1 MSVDIRKALDARY
14 ELISKSVEDIEKKM
28 QSFPEGK
35 INVRVRKGNQYYYLV
50 CSDGSDK
57 YLSEKDTKL
66 IELLMQKYY
75 LDRVLKRANTEKKA
89 IEKMSKLYPSTLAED
104 VFDQLSEGRKSHI
117 KPINVYDDAYA
128 QKWMEAPY
136 KRKPFKKDMPE
147 FYTTKGER
155 VRSKSEI
162 IIADR
167 LRANGIPYRYEC
179 PLKVGKKIIHPD
191 FTILRMSDRKILYHE
206 HCGKMDDPK
215 YIEDMLTRGKDYS
228 LEDILLGDRLFYTF
242 ESDTT
247 PLDVAMLDMLIKKH
261 YR

>member
-1 MSVDIRKALDARY
+1 MAIDFRKELNARLD
-14 ELISKSVEDIEKKM
+14 LLTKSIEDIEKKN
-28 QSFPEGK
+28 QTFPDGR
-35 INVRVRKGNQYYYLV
+35 INVRVHQHRSYYYL
-50 CSDGSDK
+50 DGGKSKDR
-57 YLSEKDTKL
+57 YLTRKDAAL
-66 IELLMQKYY
+66 IEQLIQKDY
-75 LDRVLKRANTEKKA
+75 LNKVLKDAKTEQKA
-89 IEKMSKLYPSTLAED
+89 ILKMLELYPETVAKD
-104 VFDQLSEGRKSHI
+104 VYDSLSEGRK
-117 KPINVYDDAYA
+117 KYATPINICDDAFA
-128 QKWMEAPY
+128 QKWMNTPY

-206 HCGKMDDPK
+206 HCGKMDDPN

-228 LEDILLGDRLFYTF
+228 LENILLGDRLFYTF

-247 PLDVAMLDMLIKKH
+247 PLDVAMLDMLIKRH

>member
-1 MSVDIRKALDARY
+1 MN
-14 ELISKSVEDIEKKM
+14 ELET
-28 QSFPEGK
+28 
-35 INVRVRKGNQYYYLV
+35 INGLLQKQ
-50 CSDGSDK
+50 
-57 YLSEKDTKL
+57 YLST
-66 IELLMQKYY
+66 
-75 LDRVLKRANTEKKA
+75 VLKTNKKELSA

-104 VFDQLSEGRKSHI
+104 VYDQLSEGRKSHI

-206 HCGKMDDPK
+206 HCGKMGDQK
-215 YIEDMLTRGKDYS
+215 YIEDMLTRAKDYS
-228 LEDILLGDRLFYTF
+228 LEDIILGDRLFYTF
-242 ESDTT
+242 ESEAT
-247 PLDVAMLDMLIKKH
+247 PLDVTMLDMLIKKH

>member
-1 MSVDIRKALDARY
+1 MN
-14 ELISKSVEDIEKKM
+14 ELET
-28 QSFPEGK
+28 
-35 INVRVRKGNQYYYLV
+35 INGLLQKQ
-50 CSDGSDK
+50 
-57 YLSEKDTKL
+57 YLST
-66 IELLMQKYY
+66 
-75 LDRVLKRANTEKKA
+75 VLKTNKKELSA

-104 VFDQLSEGRKSHI
+104 VYDQLSEGRKSHI

-128 QKWMEAPY
+128 QKWMEVPY

-206 HCGKMDDPK
+206 HCGKMGDQK
-215 YIEDMLTRGKDYS
+215 YIEDMLTRAKDYS
-228 LEDILLGDRLFYTF
+228 LEDIILGDRLFYTF
-242 ESDTT
+242 ESEAT
-247 PLDVAMLDMLIKKH
+247 PLDVTMLDMLIKKH

>member
-1 MSVDIRKALDARY
+1 MAVDIRKDLETRY
-14 ELISKSVEDIEKKM
+14 ELLSRSINDIEKKIRL
-28 QSFPEGK
+28 FPEGWVS
-35 INVRVRKGNQYYYLV
+35 IRSRNDRYYYYLSGYN
-50 CSDGSDK
+50 SDDK
-57 YLSEKDTKL
+57 YLKDKEQIDTLLQKDYL
-66 IELLMQKYY
+66 KKVLRQAKRELS
-75 LDRVLKRANTEKKA
+75 A

-167 LRANGIPYRYEC
+167 LRANGISYRYEC

>member
-1 MSVDIRKALDARY
+1 MAVDIRKDLETRY
-14 ELISKSVEDIEKKM
+14 ELLSRSINDIEKKIRL
-28 QSFPEGK
+28 FPEGWVS
-35 INVRVRKGNQYYYLV
+35 IRSRNDRYYYYLSGYN
-50 CSDGSDK
+50 SDDK
-57 YLSEKDTKL
+57 YLKDKEQIDTLLQKDYL
-66 IELLMQKYY
+66 KKVLRQAKRELS
-75 LDRVLKRANTEKKA
+75 A
-89 IEKMSKLYPSTLAED
+89 IEKMSKLYPYTLAED

>member
-1 MSVDIRKALDARY
+1 MAVDIRKDMDVRY
-14 ELISKSVEDIEKKM
+14 ELLARSIVEIENKLKLL
-28 QSFPEGK
+28 PEGR
-35 INVRVRKGNQYYYLV
+35 IQVREKTGKAYYYLITE
-50 CSDGSDK
+50 GK
-57 YLSEKDTKL
+57 TIYLSMN
-66 IELLMQKYY
+66 ELETINGLLQKQY
-75 LDRVLKRANTEKKA
+75 LSTVLKTNKKELSA

-206 HCGKMDDPK
+206 HCGKMDDHK

-247 PLDVAMLDMLIKKH
+247 PLDVAMLDMLIKRH

>member
-1 MSVDIRKALDARY
+1 MAVDIRKDLETRY
-14 ELISKSVEDIEKKM
+14 ELLSRSINDIEKKIRL
-28 QSFPEGK
+28 FPEGWVS
-35 INVRVRKGNQYYYLV
+35 IRSRNDRYYYYLSGYN
-50 CSDGSDK
+50 SDDK
-57 YLSEKDTKL
+57 YLKDKEQIDTLLQKDYL
-66 IELLMQKYY
+66 KKVLRQAKRELS
-75 LDRVLKRANTEKKA
+75 A

-228 LEDILLGDRLFYTF
+228 LEDVLLGDRLFYTF

>member
-1 MSVDIRKALDARY
+1 MAIDIRKDLETRY
-14 ELISKSVEDIEKKM
+14 ELISKSIKDIDNKI
-28 QSFPEGK
+28 SLFPEGW
-35 INVRVRKGNQYYYLV
+35 ITVRRQNDKFYYYMSGYK
-50 CSDGSDK
+50 SDDK
-57 YLSEKDTKL
+57 YITDKEQIETLLQKDYLKKVLRQAKRELSAL
-66 IELLMQKYY
+66 
-75 LDRVLKRANTEKKA
+75 
-89 IEKMSKLYPSTLAED
+89 EKMSKLYPDTLAED
-104 VFDQLSEGRKSHI
+104 VYDQLSEGRKSHI

-128 QKWMEAPY
+128 QKWMAAPY

-206 HCGKMDDPK
+206 HCGKMGDQK
-215 YIEDMLTRGKDYS
+215 YIEDMLTRAKDYS
-228 LEDILLGDRLFYTF
+228 LEDIILGDRLFYTF
-242 ESDTT
+242 ESEAT
-247 PLDVAMLDMLIKKH
+247 PLDVTMLDMLIKKH

>member
-1 MSVDIRKALDARY
+1 MAVDIRKDLETRY
-14 ELISKSVEDIEKKM
+14 ELLSRSINDIEKKIRL
-28 QSFPEGK
+28 FPEGWVS
-35 INVRVRKGNQYYYLV
+35 IRSRNDRYYYYLSGYN
-50 CSDGSDK
+50 SDDK
-57 YLSEKDTKL
+57 YLKDKEQIDTLLQKDYL
-66 IELLMQKYY
+66 KKVLRQAKRELS
-75 LDRVLKRANTEKKA
+75 A

-104 VFDQLSEGRKSHI
+104 VFEQLSEGRKSHI

>member
-1 MSVDIRKALDARY
+1 MAVDIRKDMDVRY
-14 ELISKSVEDIEKKM
+14 ELLARSIVEIENKLKLL
-28 QSFPEGK
+28 PEGR
-35 INVRVRKGNQYYYLV
+35 IQVREKTGKAYYYLIKE
-50 CSDGSDK
+50 GK
-57 YLSEKDTKL
+57 TIYLSMNDLET
-66 IELLMQKYY
+66 INGLLQKQY
-75 LDRVLKRANTEKKA
+75 LYTVLKTNKKELSA

-104 VFDQLSEGRKSHI
+104 VYDQLSEGRKSHI

-128 QKWMEAPY
+128 QKWMEVPY

-167 LRANGIPYRYEC
+167 LKANGIPYRYEC

-215 YIEDMLTRGKDYS
+215 YIDDMLTRGKDYS

-247 PLDVAMLDMLIKKH
+247 PLDVAMLDMLIKRH

>member
-1 MSVDIRKALDARY
+1 MAVDIRKDLETRY
-14 ELISKSVEDIEKKM
+14 ELLSRSINDIEKKI
-28 QSFPEGK
+28 SLFPEGWVS
-35 INVRVRKGNQYYYLV
+35 IRSRNDRYYYYLSGYN
-50 CSDGSDK
+50 SDDK
-57 YLSEKDTKL
+57 YLKDNEQIDTLLQKDYL
-66 IELLMQKYY
+66 KKVLRQAKRELS
-75 LDRVLKRANTEKKA
+75 A

-104 VFDQLSEGRKSHI
+104 VYDQLSEGRKSHI

-128 QKWMEAPY
+128 QKWMEVPY

-247 PLDVAMLDMLIKKH
+247 PLDVAMLDMLIKRH

>member
-1 MSVDIRKALDARY
+1 MAVDIRKDLETRY
-14 ELISKSVEDIEKKM
+14 ELLSRSINDIEKKIRL
-28 QSFPEGK
+28 FPEGWVS
-35 INVRVRKGNQYYYLV
+35 IRSRNDRYYYYLSGYN
-50 CSDGSDK
+50 SDDK
-57 YLSEKDTKL
+57 YLKDKEQIDTLLQKDYL
-66 IELLMQKYY
+66 KKVLRQAKRELS
-75 LDRVLKRANTEKKA
+75 A

>member
-1 MSVDIRKALDARY
+1 MAVDIRKDLNVRY
-14 ELISKSVEDIEKKM
+14 ELLARSIGEIENKLKLL
-28 QSFPEGK
+28 PEGR
-35 INVRVRKGNQYYYLV
+35 INVKEQNGCTYYSL
-50 CSDGSDK
+50 SKEGK
-57 YLSEKDTKL
+57 TIYLSMN
-66 IELLMQKYY
+66 ELETINGLLQKQY
-75 LDRVLKRANTEKKA
+75 LSTVLKTNKKELSA

-104 VFDQLSEGRKSHI
+104 VYDQLSEGRKSHI

-128 QKWMEAPY
+128 QKWMAAPY

-147 FYTTKGER
+147 FYTTKDER

-206 HCGKMDDPK
+206 HCGKMGDQK
-215 YIEDMLTRGKDYS
+215 YIEDMLTRAKDYS
-228 LEDILLGDRLFYTF
+228 LEDIILGDRLFYTF
-242 ESDTT
+242 ESEAT
-247 PLDVAMLDMLIKKH
+247 PLDVTMLDMLIKKH

>member
-1 MSVDIRKALDARY
+1 MAIDFRKELNARLD
-14 ELISKSVEDIEKKM
+14 LLTKSIEDIEKKN
-28 QSFPEGK
+28 QTFPDGR
-35 INVRVRKGNQYYYLV
+35 INVRVHQHRSYYYL
-50 CSDGSDK
+50 DGGKSKDR
-57 YLSEKDTKL
+57 YLTRKDAAL
-66 IELLMQKYY
+66 IEQLIQKDY
-75 LDRVLKRANTEKKA
+75 LNKVLKDAKTEQKA
-89 IEKMSKLYPSTLAED
+89 ILKMLELYPETVAED
-104 VFDQLSEGRKSHI
+104 VYDSLSEGRK
-117 KPINVYDDAYA
+117 KYATPINICDDAFA
-128 QKWMEAPY
+128 QKWMNTPY

-206 HCGKMDDPK
+206 HCGKMDDPN

-228 LEDILLGDRLFYTF
+228 LENILLGDRLFYTF

-247 PLDVAMLDMLIKKH
+247 PLDVAMLDMLIKRH